1 MKHGLELNSDWNLK
15 LVARHK
21 AATGSAEQFQTQ
33 CSRLAQLLHPI
44 APEAS
49 RCSETISFTTSNTK
63 HKKQVKEGGK
73 HSWTSDKRWETKG
86 QLAIHSYKVTRWLLS
101 SGMCLSSSG
110 LFLLHSAGL
119 PFTLSYV
126 FYPLLCPGPQSH
138 TSMKLANKP
147 YFCCRTCHGPL
158 ASDFH
163 SDHCNLLLLLL
174 VVARETVQPVPVSVV
189 LSQFA
194 GDVPDEARNVAALAF
209 SLCDSRTM
217 RL

>member
-1 MKHGLELNSDWNLK
+1 MKPRFCINRSNAQCTIIWLCQSNISTALVVDDPYIKPVLASDWNLK

-73 HSWTSDKRWETKG
+73 HSWTSDNRWETKG

-101 SGMCLSSSG
+101 SGMCCLPPDFFYCTRPAFLS
-110 LFLLHSAGL
+110 L
-119 PFTLSYV
+119 
-126 FYPLLCPGPQSH
+126 
-138 TSMKLANKP
+138 
-147 YFCCRTCHGPL
+147 
-158 ASDFH
+158 
-163 SDHCNLLLLLL
+163 
-174 VVARETVQPVPVSVV
+174 
-189 LSQFA
+189 
-194 GDVPDEARNVAALAF
+194 
-209 SLCDSRTM
+209 
-217 RL
+217 